1 MKVNRNAESVEHISS
16 CQPNFLPETSY
27 WLREGTYIELFLKI
41 LKSLLGIA
49 RQKRELVSCL
59 CRGAAVSAAIADFGS
74 PHVCQGNTMAAGKS
88 QAACV
93 CVGDLL
99 FLFLPCGA

>member
-1 MKVNRNAESVEHISS
+1 MKVNINAESVEHISS

-41 LKSLLGIA
+41 LKSLLGVT

-59 CRGAAVSAAIADFGS
+59 YRGAAISAAIADFGRL
-74 PHVCQGNTMAAGKS
+74 HICQANTMAAGKS

-93 CVGDLL
+93 CGDSL